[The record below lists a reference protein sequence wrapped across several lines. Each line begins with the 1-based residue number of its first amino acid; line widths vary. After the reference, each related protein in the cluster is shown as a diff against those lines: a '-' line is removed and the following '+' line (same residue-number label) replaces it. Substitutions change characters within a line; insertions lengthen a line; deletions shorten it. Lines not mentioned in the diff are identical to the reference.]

1 MAREY
6 HTIGYA
12 LLTRAADAV
21 FTCCRGR
28 YHNDRGLSHYVA
40 TDNRSGHWWARAVGL
55 TNCTAALPKTYF
67 KVLIT
72 SILYK
77 LIKFNVITAN
87 EC

>member
-28 YHNDRGLSHYVA
+28 YHNDRGLSHNAA
-40 TDNRSGHWWARAVGL
+40 TDNRSGQWWARVVGL
-55 TNCTAALPKTYF
+55 TKRHRSFARNIFSPL
-67 KVLIT
+67 
-72 SILYK
+72 S
-77 LIKFNVITAN
+77 FNHEYTL
-87 EC
+87 